1 MGNKNRFL
9 SFHSSIACVLFFLL
23 LLSPDCS
30 LGAVP
35 ATLRVRQA
43 FLEFPSL
50 TVYADLWD
58 EAGKMADPGPAGKI
72 TATVGNQPVQVGAWS
87 PFSSQE
93 EGITSVFLVDIS
105 GSIKPKRFDE
115 LKKTIA
121 AMIEKM
127 KPLDRAAII
136 SFGEK
141 VTVEQGFTSE
151 KKSLLYSLQNLQAK
165 DKRTQLNQ
173 GLLRGLE
180 LARTKKEDLP
190 RRRIIILC
198 SDGIDDMPG
207 GATTDEVREALTL
220 DPVPVYSI
228 FFDAESMST
237 ASRDA
242 AFKAIGEFS
251 RRSGGQVFDAKSSA
265 FSDVFSSIS
274 ASLNESLVLKID
286 LGEMKPDGTAKRVEI
301 AYTDG
306 EKSLY
311 DGITVR
317 LTPQQGQDAES
328 APKEPL
334 SADVAVTG
342 SEPAE
347 NWLQQWKYP
356 LAAGAAVFLGG
367 LLFFFQK
374 KKKQALVKDQEVKP
388 QEKATVQMP
397 RVSPTVS
404 VPVVP
409 AMKIELIVTGTTA
422 PGERFTANVSD
433 RLVLGRNT
441 GHASLVIPGDG
452 TISGRHCELI
462 FSRGKLFVADLQS
475 TNGTMVNGVPVRGE
489 FPLND
494 GDRLMLG
501 KTEMRVRI
509 VGIE

>member
-1 MGNKNRFL
+1 M
-9 SFHSSIACVLFFLL
+9 
-23 LLSPDCS
+23 
-30 LGAVP
+30 
-35 ATLRVRQA
+35 
-43 FLEFPSL
+43 
-50 TVYADLWD
+50 
-58 EAGKMADPGPAGKI
+58 
-72 TATVGNQPVQVGAWS
+72 
-87 PFSSQE
+87 
-93 EGITSVFLVDIS
+93 DIS
-105 GSIKPKRFDE
+105 GSIKAKRFDE

-127 KPLDRAAII
+127 KPLDRAALI

-141 VTVEQGFTSE
+141 VTVEQDFTSE
-151 KKSLLYSLQNLQAK
+151 KKSLLYSLQNLKAK

-180 LARTKKEDLP
+180 LARMKREELP

-207 GATTDEVREALTL
+207 GATTDEVREALNL

-228 FFDAESMST
+228 FFDADSMSK

-265 FSDVFSSIS
+265 FSDVFNSIS
-274 ASLNESLVLKID
+274 ASLNESLVLKMD
-286 LGEMKPDGTAKRVEI
+286 LGEMKPDGTAKRIEI

-311 DGITVR
+311 DGISVR
-317 LTPQQGQDAES
+317 LTPKRGQDAES

-367 LLFFFQK
+367 LLFLIIQK
-374 KKKQALVKDQEVKP
+374 KKKQALVKDHEVKP

-397 RVSPTVS
+397 RVSQTVS
-404 VPVVP
+404 VPAVP
-409 AMKIELIVTGTTA
+409 SMKIELIVTGTTA
-422 PGERFTANVSD
+422 PGDKFTANVSD

-441 GHASLVIPGDG
+441 GQAVLTIPGDG

-462 FSRGKLFVADLQS
+462 YSRGKLFVADLQS